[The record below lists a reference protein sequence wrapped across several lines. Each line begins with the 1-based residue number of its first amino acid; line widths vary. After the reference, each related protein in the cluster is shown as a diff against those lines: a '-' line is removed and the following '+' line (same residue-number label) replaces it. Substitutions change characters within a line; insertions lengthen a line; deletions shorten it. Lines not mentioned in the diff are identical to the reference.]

1 MWCTVFNAIVDKFS
15 MLPAQEAVEVQNVV
29 LAVNLPPKV
38 IRYKHKTS
46 LRRNVDTLFSYL
58 FPLQYVFTESIQKQ
72 SEI

>member
-29 LAVNLPPKV
+29 AAVNLLP
-38 IRYKHKTS
+38 TS

-58 FPLQYVFTESIQKQ
+58 FPLEYVFTESI
-72 SEI
+72 